1 LGHIA
6 VHSVRDIQHKVFGRS
21 ALGRESGSGRVVT
34 VALPE
39 PYEGVGNALRATYA
53 PGRDGV
59 PDDMMALLAK
69 LDRH

>member
-1 LGHIA
+1 M
-6 VHSVRDIQHKVFGRS
+6 
-21 ALGRESGSGRVVT
+21 T

>member
-1 LGHIA
+1 MD
-6 VHSVRDIQHKVFGRS
+6 VQRKTNGRS
-21 ALGRESGSGRVVT
+21 AMTRHGGAGAVLN

-53 PGRDGV
+53 PGRDGM

>member
-1 LGHIA
+1 M
-6 VHSVRDIQHKVFGRS
+6 
-21 ALGRESGSGRVVT
+21 T
-34 VALPE
+34 VDVPE

>member
-1 LGHIA
+1 M
-6 VHSVRDIQHKVFGRS
+6 DIQRKAFGRS
-21 ALGRESGSGRVVT
+21 ATGREGGSGSIVT
-34 VALPE
+34 VVVPE
-39 PYEGVGNALRATYA
+39 PYEGVGNALRTTYK

>member
-1 LGHIA
+1 M
-6 VHSVRDIQHKVFGRS
+6 DIQHKVFGRS
-21 ALGRESGSGRVVT
+21 APGRESGNGRVVT
-34 VALPE
+34 VAMPE